1 MKRIFVTVMLLAAL
15 LGSAVPFSSALGQQ
29 VAPGT
34 TAAISPAISTPG
46 PTSPAVSDLESNQ
59 AVIVF
64 ITPSETTGAV
74 SWAGSSNM
82 AGASTANDDRGA
94 GTTSFV
100 HRITI
105 SGLLPSTPYYYEPI
119 VGGTTQT
126 TGGPWTFSTPAASAS
141 TPFVNPNGHL
151 DVGSASVHPSVVNS
165 VLVIGQWSDASSGLS
180 GYISALG
187 PANAVNGHFVFTAE
201 SLFKASPATTAYPD
215 PSDTTQ
221 FNSYAFGDIGG
232 VYMTGQ
238 DLGETGLFSSP
249 NLLNDIILTG
259 PPATKL
265 VFGTQ
270 PGATT
275 GGVAIPDFTV
285 QVEDAGGNLVTTS
298 TASITIAIGTNPS
311 GGALSGTL
319 THAAVAG
326 VATFSGVSI
335 NKAGTAYTL
344 TATSSGL
351 TSATSTAFNVT
362 VGAAAKLAFGTQPSA
377 TAAAWPS
384 PPHRAGPGCRR
395 QYGHRQYRC
404 GCHRHRHQP
413 QRRRPLRHANP
424 RGRRRRGHLSGCH
437 GQGRHRLHAHRHQQR
452 ADLRDL
458 HRLQRDRGRDRQ
470 ARVQHAARRY
480 HGRRGHPGL
489 TVQVEDAGGNLVT
502 ASTASI
508 TIAISNNPSGGTLS
522 GTLTHAAVDGVATF
536 SGVSINKAGTAYTL
550 TATSSGLTSATS
562 TAFNVTVGAAAK
574 LAFSTQPG
582 ATTARRGAP
591 SFTVQVEDAGGNT
604 VTTVPL
610 RLPSPSAPTPAAA
623 ALRHGSPDGGS
634 RWRGY
639 LLRRVTLTRSAP
651 ATRSPRPAA
660 G

>member
-46 PTSPAVSDLESNQ
+46 PTSPAVSDLESDQ

-298 TASITIAIGTNPS
+298 TASITIAIGNNPS

-377 TAAAWPS
+377 TAGGVAIPTFTV
-384 PPHRAGPGCRR
+384 
-395 QYGHRQYRC
+395 
-404 GCHRHRHQP
+404 
-413 QRRRPLRHANP
+413 L
-424 RGRRRRGHLSGCH
+424 
-437 GQGRHRLHAHRHQQR
+437 
-452 ADLRDL
+452 
-458 HRLQRDRGRDRQ
+458 
-470 ARVQHAARRY
+470 VQ
-480 HGRRGHPGL
+480 
-489 TVQVEDAGGNLVT
+489 DAGGNTVT
-502 ASTASI
+502 ASTAAVA
-508 TIAISNNPSGGTLS
+508 IAIGTNPSGGALS
-522 GTLTHAAVDGVATF
+522 GTLTHAAVAGVATF
-536 SGVSINKAGTAYTL
+536 SGVSIDKAGTAYTL

-562 TAFNVTVGAAAK
+562 TAFNVTVGATGK
-574 LAFSTQPG
+574 LAFGTQPG
-582 ATTARRGAP
+582 ATTGGVAIP
-591 SFTVQVEDAGGNT
+591 DFTVQVEDAGGNL
-604 VTTVPL
+604 VTASTASITIAIGNN
-610 RLPSPSAPTPAAA
+610 PSGG
-623 ALRHGSPDGGS
+623 ALSG
-634 RWRGY
+634 
-639 LLRRVTLTRSAP
+639 TLTHAAVAGV
-651 ATRSPRPAA
+651 ATFSGVSINKAGTAYTHRDQQRADLRDQHRLQRDRGRCGQARVRHAA
-660 G
+660 QRYHGRRGHPGLHRAGGGCRRQYGHYQYRCGCHRHRHQP